1 MLHKLQRIILLSRIN
16 SLFFN
21 ALQNHKLLV
30 LMLHKLCIMNVAI
43 PILNDQIAPCFEV
56 AKKFEIVVIK
66 SGKVISSKNIKCL
79 ASEGFMRV
87 RLLRLHEI
95 HTLICNGIK
104 SFYQNQ
110 LTAMGINVIPNVSD
124 SIEDTLNN
132 FLAGSIKSYNNTK
145 YEVETN
151 DLVSHDDLVSWA
163 KELFESNGYSVSFSP
178 VDESFLIDLVAKI
191 KCPVCSKQIDV
202 AICCGA
208 QTYRADQEIREFHH
222 NTKTHYNARVY
233 VYLTNPQLEKSCNEY
248 GIDFLSPEID
258 YKEFKERSKSL
269 IPILNRPVEG
279 HEKAFNIE
287 A

>member
-1 MLHKLQRIILLSRIN
+1 MLHKLQRLTLPLHIN

-21 ALQNHKLLV
+21 TLQNHDLLV

-43 PILNDQIAPCFEV
+43 PILNDRIAPCFEV
-56 AKKFEIVVIK
+56 AKQFEIVAIK
-66 SGKVISSKNIKCL
+66 KGKVISSKNINCL
-79 ASEGFMRV
+79 ASEGFIRI

-95 HTLICNGIK
+95 NTLICNGIK

-110 LTAMGINVIPNVSD
+110 LTAMGINVIPNVND
-124 SIEDTLNN
+124 SIEVTLNN
-132 FLAGSIKSYNNTK
+132 FLAGSIKSSNDTK
-145 YEVETN
+145 YEADTN

-163 KELFESNGYSVSFSP
+163 KELFESNRYSVSSSP
-178 VDESFLIDLVAKI
+178 GDESFLIDLVAKI

-208 QTYRADQEIREFHH
+208 QTYRADQEIREFHY
-222 NTKTHYNARVY
+222 NTKTQYNARVY

-258 YKEFKERSKSL
+258 YREFKERSKSL

-279 HEKAFNIE
+279 HEKAFNID

>member
-1 MLHKLQRIILLSRIN
+1 
-16 SLFFN
+16 
-21 ALQNHKLLV
+21 LV
-30 LMLHKLCIMNVAI
+30 LMLHKMCIMNVAI

-56 AKKFEIVVIK
+56 AKQFEIVVIK
-66 SGKVISSKNIKCL
+66 KGKVISSIKIKCL

-95 HTLICNGIK
+95 NTLICNGIK

-110 LTAMGINVIPNVSD
+110 LTAMGINVIPNVND
-124 SIEDTLNN
+124 SIENTLNN
-132 FLAGSIKSYNNTK
+132 FLAGSIKSPSNTK
-145 YEVETN
+145 YETETN

-163 KELFESNGYSVSFSP
+163 KELFESNGYSVLLSP
-178 VDESFLIDLVAKI
+178 GDESFLIDLVAKI
-191 KCPVCSKQIDV
+191 RCPVCSKQIDV

-208 QTYRADQEIREFHH
+208 QTYRADQEIREFHYS
-222 NTKTHYNARVY
+222 TKTQYNARVY

-287 A
+287 V

>member
-1 MLHKLQRIILLSRIN
+1 MLR
-16 SLFFN
+16 
-21 ALQNHKLLV
+21 
-30 LMLHKLCIMNVAI
+30 KLCIMNVAI

-56 AKKFEIVVIK
+56 AKQFEIVVIK
-66 SGKVISSKNIKCL
+66 KGKVISSIKIKCL
-79 ASEGFMRV
+79 ASEGFIRV

-95 HTLICNGIK
+95 NTLICNGIK

-110 LTAMGINVIPNVSD
+110 LTAMGINVITNVTD

-132 FLAGSIKSYNNTK
+132 FLDGSIKSSGNTK
-145 YEVETN
+145 YEADTN

-163 KELFESNGYSVSFSP
+163 KELFESNGYSVSLSP
-178 VDESFLIDLVAKI
+178 GDESFLIDLVAKI

-208 QTYRADQEIREFHH
+208 QTYRADQEIREFHY
-222 NTKTHYNARVY
+222 NTKTQYNARVY

-248 GIDFLSPEID
+248 GIDFLSPELD

-279 HEKAFNIE
+279 HEKAFNID

>member
-1 MLHKLQRIILLSRIN
+1 MLHKLQRIILSSRIN

-21 ALQNHKLLV
+21 DLQNFILLV

-43 PILNDQIAPCFEV
+43 PILNDRIAPCFEV
-56 AKKFEIVVIK
+56 ARQFEIVIIK
-66 SGKVISSKNIKCL
+66 KGKVISSKNIKCL
-79 ASEGFMRV
+79 ASEGFIRI

-95 HTLICNGIK
+95 NTLICNGIK

-110 LTAMGINVIPNVSD
+110 LTAMGINVIPNVND

-132 FLAGSIKSYNNTK
+132 FLSGSIKSSSNTK
-145 YEVETN
+145 YEADTN

-163 KELFESNGYSVSFSP
+163 KELFESNGYSVSLSP
-178 VDESFLIDLVAKI
+178 GDESFLIDLVAKI
-191 KCPVCSKQIDV
+191 RCPVCSKQIDV

-222 NTKTHYNARVY
+222 NTKTQYNARVY
-233 VYLTNPQLEKSCNEY
+233 VYLTNPHLEKSCNEY

-258 YKEFKERSKSL
+258 YKELKEGSKSL

>member
-1 MLHKLQRIILLSRIN
+1 MLR
-16 SLFFN
+16 
-21 ALQNHKLLV
+21 
-30 LMLHKLCIMNVAI
+30 KLCIMNVAL
-43 PILNDQIAPCFEV
+43 PILNNQIAPCFEV
-56 AKKFEIVVIK
+56 AREFEIVLIK
-66 SGKVISSKNIKCL
+66 NSKIISSKNIKCL

-110 LTAMGINVIPNVSD
+110 IMAMRINVIPNVSG

-132 FLAGSIKSYNNTK
+132 FLTGNIKSPSNIK
-145 YEVETN
+145 YEAN
-151 DLVSHDDLVSWA
+151 AFDIVSHEELVSWA
-163 KELFESNGYSVSFSP
+163 KELFETSGYSVLLAKS
-178 VDESFLIDLVAKI
+178 DESFLIDLIAKI

-248 GIDFLSPEID
+248 GIDFLSPESM
-258 YKEFKERSKSL
+258 KSESRERSKSI

-287 A
+287 V